1 MKQTIFL
8 LLALLIV
15 ATNANSPKKRSILTK
30 FSIYTFLNYLH
41 ENDLYDL
48 IYWGK
53 CEYGD
58 DIAIGLCQEL
68 VSSVFCQPTVIVY
81 MPDCPVQRPARARG
95 DIHELKSIREFI
107 YEHLDILLKQYS
119 RKEIEIM
126 IKKLEAYIEKLQSQE
141 SEEEE

>member
-1 MKQTIFL
+1 MT
-8 LLALLIV
+8 LLIV
-15 ATNANSPKKRSILTK
+15 ATNANPPKRRSILTQ

-48 IYWGK
+48 IYWAK

-68 VSSVFCQPTVIVY
+68 VSSVFCQQTVIVY
-81 MPDCPVQRPARARG
+81 MPDCLVKRRARAR
-95 DIHELKSIREFI
+95 DNELKSIREFI

>member
-8 LLALLIV
+8 LLTLLIV
-15 ATNANSPKKRSILTK
+15 ATNANPPKRRSIITQ

-48 IYWGK
+48 IYWAK

-68 VSSVFCQPTVIVY
+68 VSSVFCEPTVVVY
-81 MPDCPVQRPARARG
+81 MPDCPLPRRRVRG
-95 DIHELKSIREFI
+95 DIQELKSIREFI

-126 IKKLEAYIEKLQSQE
+126 IKKLEAYIKKLQSQE
-141 SEEEE
+141 SEEE

>member
-8 LLALLIV
+8 LLTLLIV
-15 ATNANSPKKRSILTK
+15 ATNANPPKRRSIITQ

-48 IYWGK
+48 IYWAK

-68 VSSVFCQPTVIVY
+68 VSSVFCQPTVVVY
-81 MPDCPVQRPARARG
+81 MPDCPVPRRARARG
-95 DIHELKSIREFI
+95 EIQELKSIREFI

-126 IKKLEAYIEKLQSQE
+126 IKKLEAYIKKLQSQE
-141 SEEEE
+141 SEEE

>member
-8 LLALLIV
+8 LLTLLIV
-15 ATNANSPKKRSILTK
+15 ATNAKPNRRSIITQ
-30 FSIYTFLNYLH
+30 FSIYTFLEYLH

-48 IYWGK
+48 IYWAK

-68 VSSVFCQPTVIVY
+68 VSSVFCEPTVVVY
-81 MPDCPVQRPARARG
+81 MPDCPLPRRRVRG

-126 IKKLEAYIEKLQSQE
+126 IKKLEAYIKKLQSQE
-141 SEEEE
+141 SEEE

>member
-1 MKQTIFL
+1 M
-8 LLALLIV
+8 
-15 ATNANSPKKRSILTK
+15 
-30 FSIYTFLNYLH
+30 
-41 ENDLYDL
+41 YDL

-81 MPDCPVQRPARARG
+81 MPDCPLQRRARARG

-126 IKKLEAYIEKLQSQE
+126 IKKLEAYIKILQSQE
-141 SEEEE
+141 SEEED

>member
-81 MPDCPVQRPARARG
+81 MPDCPVQRRIKARG
-95 DIHELKSIREFI
+95 TIHELKSIREFI

-126 IKKLEAYIEKLQSQE
+126 IKKLEAYIKKLQSQE
-141 SEEEE
+141 SEEE